1 MLSLVWCLDSESSDF
16 FLMDKNVKILRKDF
30 GIQEKVF
37 HIYTHTH
44 THINVYSKL
53 YVSFNW
59 WVIFVFTVL
68 TQIFLKILS
77 AEKCYCGKKVCLGF
91 L

>member
-30 GIQEKVF
+30 GIQEKIF
-37 HIYTHTH
+37 HIY
-44 THINVYSKL
+44 IYLYSKL

-59 WVIFVFTVL
+59 WVIFVFIIL
-68 TQIFLKILS
+68 IQIFLKILS
-77 AEKCYCGKKVCLGF
+77 AEKGYCGKKKFV
-91 L
+91 